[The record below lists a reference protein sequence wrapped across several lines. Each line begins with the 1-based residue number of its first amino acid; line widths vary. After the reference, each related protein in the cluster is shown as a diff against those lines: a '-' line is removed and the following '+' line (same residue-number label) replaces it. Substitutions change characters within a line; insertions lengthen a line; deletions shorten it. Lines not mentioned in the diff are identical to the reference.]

1 MPRRAYQ
8 SPLRAEQVEQTRD
21 RILDTFL
28 EMLAEPGTHDVTI
41 PELARRAGVSVRTAF
56 RYFPTREALFD
67 GLNDWWKRTSVR
79 RLPDTPE
86 SFAPYVRALFE
97 GFAEHESMIRAT
109 RQSKP
114 LQEARARRKP
124 QQRRQMAEVFAP
136 ITRHLGERDARKVA
150 AVIHVLAGSDAWLT
164 MRETWDLTSAEA
176 ADAAVWAMDV
186 LIAQLKAR
194 KPFRPPS

>member
-1 MPRRAYQ
+1 MPHRAYQ

-56 RYFPTREALFD
+56 RHFPTREALFD
-67 GLNDWWKRTSVR
+67 GLDNWWKTKSAQ
-79 RLPDTPE
+79 RLPETPE
-86 SFAPYVRALFE
+86 SFAPYVRALFDS
-97 GFAEHESMIRAT
+97 FAEHESMIRAV

-124 QQRRQMAEVFAP
+124 QQRRRMTDLFAP
-136 ITRHLGERDARKVA
+136 ITGHLGERDARKA
-150 AVIHVLAGSDAWLT
+150 AAIIHVLAGSDSWLT
-164 MRETWDLTSAEA
+164 MRETWDLTSEEA
-176 ADAAVWAMDV
+176 ADAAVWAIDV
-186 LIAQLKAR
+186 LIAQLKTR
-194 KPFRPPS
+194 KPFRPPC